1 MTYFILGMLCS
12 PFLESC
18 IEFENKEKLYES
30 KIICRREA
38 MINLRKIVL
47 EFKQQEFPVKIF
59 ITCKEY
65 NPWLQ

>member
-1 MTYFILGMLCS
+1 M
-12 PFLESC
+12 ESC